1 VNENLIF
8 KEANHMVRIFI
19 DPGHG
24 GSDNGA
30 VGNGL
35 VEKEIVLDI
44 AIRLRALLNSYQ
56 DVQINMSREDDRFIS
71 LSERADMANSW
82 NADFF
87 VSIHTNASGGEGFE
101 SYIWNGSVPDQT
113 IRYQQV
119 IHEAIINEIDVID
132 RGMLSANYA
141 VLRETT
147 MSALLTENLFVDN
160 ESDAEKLRDDAF
172 LDRIAQGHA
181 TGIVNALNIEENGSD
196 GSDGDEPTNDP
207 IASVQATL
215 NERYGLAIAVD
226 NIFGPETKGALL
238 RGFQTELNVQFNRNI
253 QVDGI
258 WGPETRQ
265 AVVNVG
271 RGARGNITWILQAM
285 LYGSG
290 VSPGPVDGIFG
301 PLTES
306 TVRTYQHR
314 FRLRVDGIAGRQ
326 TFTALF
332 R

>member
-1 VNENLIF
+1 
-8 KEANHMVRIFI
+8 MVRIFI

-24 GSDNGA
+24 GSDSGA
-30 VGNGL
+30 IGNGL

-44 AIRLRALLNSYQ
+44 ATRLRALLNVYQ
-56 DVQINMSREDDRFIS
+56 AVETNMSRDDDRFVS
-71 LSERADMANSW
+71 LSERANMANGW

-87 VSIHTNASGGEGFE
+87 ISIHANAGGGEGFE
-101 SYIWNGSVPDQT
+101 SYIWNGDVPEQT
-113 IRYQQV
+113 ITYQQI
-119 IHEAIINEIDVID
+119 IHEAILDEIDALD
-132 RGMLSANYA
+132 RGMLTANFA
-141 VLRETT
+141 VLRETA

-160 ESDAEKLRDDAF
+160 ERDAEKLRDDAF
-172 LDRIAQGHA
+172 LERIARGHA
-181 TGIVNALNIEENGSD
+181 IGIVSALNIDDNGSNGSD
-196 GSDGDEPTNDP
+196 NT
-207 IASVQATL
+207 IATVQATL
-215 NERYGLAIAVD
+215 NERYGLSIAVD

-238 RGFQTELNVQFNRNI
+238 KGFQTELNVQFNRNI

-265 AVVNVG
+265 AVVNVR

-301 PLTES
+301 PLTERA
-306 TVRTYQHR
+306 VRTYQHR
-314 FRLRVDGIAGRQ
+314 YKLIVDGIAGRQ